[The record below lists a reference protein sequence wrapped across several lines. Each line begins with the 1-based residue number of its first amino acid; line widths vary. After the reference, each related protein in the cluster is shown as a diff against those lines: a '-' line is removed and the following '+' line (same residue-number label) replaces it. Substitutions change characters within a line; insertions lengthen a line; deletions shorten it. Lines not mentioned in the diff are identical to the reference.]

1 MISFPTRRLGVR
13 VLPRV
18 HSPENVSE
26 KGSVKMKRCSFV
38 FSLFLILAGTAT
50 LYAQESASVVGTVT
64 DSSGA
69 PMAGVSVSIRNTS
82 TNATVTAQ
90 TAADGNYSSPPLQ
103 PGPYSVSA
111 EFRGFAKTIQNV
123 TLAVDQHS
131 RLDFSLRPGA
141 VNESVTV
148 EANAAI
154 LETQS
159 AELGNVRTS
168 QAVNDL
174 PINGRDF
181 FALTYLA
188 PGASSSGSGYTMSR
202 GASNQLGLQGV
213 SVNGIR
219 NGDSTTYFDGIQS
232 QDNEYGAMILLPLQD
247 GIQEFKMETSGRDA
261 TTGRTGGAAVNLVTK
276 SGGNDF
282 HGNAFE
288 FFRNSDLDARN
299 YFDPPQ
305 IPAFHQNQFGASLGG
320 RIRRDKTFFF
330 VDVQKAYTIQGQS
343 FIATVP
349 TALERSGNFSQLN
362 TTINNPYMTPRVP
375 FSGAII
381 PASMLSPI
389 GQAILNLYPL
399 PNLPGLVNNYSSN
412 PPRTLAP
419 IQGDVRVDHRITD
432 NDSLFARF
440 SRSHSGNIV
449 NPGYFPDYSGG
460 PIFPGNYTTDGTQGV
475 IGFTH
480 VFSRSFLSE
489 FRAGWSRID
498 NTGVNFN
505 QGTNFMNQIGIPGI
519 DNYGYQWQAVGV
531 FSITGPSTVGGTGNI
546 PFVKATNNKQTSY
559 HFNWIHDRHSVKWGY
574 DLFRRAMN
582 TVQMG
587 SPSGSFTFNGQYTG
601 AGLSDA
607 LLGLDA
613 TAALSVWQETGTRRW
628 EHAFYIQDDY
638 RITNKLTLN
647 AGVRYEIATPWTE
660 IHNRLANFIPALDNI
675 YLVDTPQNPSHS
687 MYNGNYGDLEPRL
700 GLAYQVTPK
709 TVIRAGFGIFYDFTS
724 ESVNS
729 LGNNNAPIA
738 GNLAITNT
746 TGGLPTVA
754 GNIPLSQGFLPYQ
767 PIGNFPTL
775 GSSVTWFP
783 QNDPDA
789 KIMQRNFSIQQQ
801 LTSDTVLTVA
811 YVGTDGEH
819 LTIYP
824 NINQPVP
831 GPGAA
836 AARRLY
842 PLFAS
847 ITEVSHGE
855 SSSYNGLQ
863 VIGERR
869 FNHGLAFNAA
879 YTWGHSL
886 DVTSTTAA
894 GAVQNPLCLRCDRGP
909 SDFDIRQSLV
919 LSWSYELPIGKGKA
933 FGRNWSD
940 RMDTVFG
947 GWKFNSIDTFQS
959 GSPLSVNWGTSTEG
973 SGGGTQRANVI
984 GQWQIPNPGPSEWF
998 NTAAFGAPATYTY
1011 GNTGRNIIVGPGTN
1025 QIDFSLF
1032 KTVPL
1037 RFREGMR
1044 LEIRTEVFNLFN
1056 KPQFDNPNENGAT
1069 ATAVTV
1075 GPGITGASALNYAG
1089 NPAFFQRTSR
1099 EIQLAMK
1106 LYF

>member
-1 MISFPTRRLGVR
+1 MSKSNHVVR
-13 VLPRV
+13 
-18 HSPENVSE
+18 
-26 KGSVKMKRCSFV
+26 MM
-38 FSLFLILAGTAT
+38 LIFAGAAA
-50 LYAQESASVVGTVT
+50 LYAQESASIVGTVT

-69 PMAGVSVSIRNTS
+69 PMAGVMVSVRNTA
-82 TNATVTAQ
+82 TNANVNVQ

-103 PGPYSVSA
+103 PGSYSVSA
-111 EFRGFAKTIQNV
+111 EATGFSKTIQNV

-131 RLDFSLRPGA
+131 RLDFSLKPGQ
-141 VNESVTV
+141 VNESVTI

-159 AELGNVRTS
+159 AEIGNVRTA

-188 PGASSSGSGYTMSR
+188 PGASSSGTGYTMSR

-219 NGDSTTYFDGIQS
+219 NGDSSTYFDGIQS
-232 QDNEYGAMILLPLQD
+232 QDNEYGAMILLPNQD
-247 GIQEFKMETSGRDA
+247 GIQEFKMQTSARDA

-282 HGNAFE
+282 HGDLFE

-305 IPAFHQNQFGASLGG
+305 IPAFHQNQFGAAVGG
-320 RIRRDKTFFF
+320 RIKRDKTFFF
-330 VDVQKAYTIQGQS
+330 VDFQKAFTIQGQS
-343 FIATVP
+343 FLQTVP
-349 TALERSGNFSQLN
+349 TDLERAGNFTQLSTVIYDP
-362 TTINNPYMTPRVP
+362 TTSVTSGGVTHRTP
-375 FSGAII
+375 FQGNII
-381 PASMLSPI
+381 PITQQSTI
-389 GQAILNLYPL
+389 GIAIMNLYPHQ
-399 PNLPGLVNNYSSN
+399 NLPGLANNYGST
-412 PPRTLAP
+412 PPRTLSP
-419 IQGDVRVDHRITD
+419 ISGDLRIDHHFGD
-432 NDSLFARF
+432 NDTLFARF
-440 SRSHSGNIV
+440 SRNHSGNIV
-449 NPGYFPDYSGG
+449 NPGYFPQYAGG

-475 IGFTH
+475 LGFTH
-480 VFSRSFLSE
+480 VFSPSFLSE
-489 FRAGWSRID
+489 FRAGWSRII

-505 QGTNFMNQIGIPGI
+505 QGSKFMDQTGIPGI
-519 DNYGYQWQAVGV
+519 DGYGYQWQAVGV
-531 FSITGPSTVGGTGNI
+531 FSITGPSQVGGTGNI
-546 PFVKATNNKQTSY
+546 PFVKATNNKQASW
-559 HFNWIHDRHSVKWGY
+559 HFNWIHDRHSVKFGY
-574 DLFRRAMN
+574 DLYRRAMN

-587 SPSGSFTFNGQYTG
+587 SPSGNFTFNGQFTQNPASPSGTG
-601 AGLSDA
+601 AGMADA

-613 TAALSVWQETGTRRW
+613 SAGLSVWQETGTRRW
-628 EHAFYIQDDY
+628 EHGLFVQDDY

-647 AGVRYEIATPWTE
+647 AGVRYEITTPWSE
-660 IHNRLANFIPALDNI
+660 IHNRLANFVPALNNV
-675 YLVDTPQNPSHS
+675 YLVNTPQIPQNNL
-687 MYNGNYGDLEPRL
+687 YNANYADFEPRV
-700 GLAYQVTPK
+700 GLSYQVTPK
-709 TVIRAGFGIFYDFTS
+709 TVIRTGVGIFYDFTS

-746 TGGLPTVA
+746 TGGLPNA
-754 GNIPLSQGFLPYQ
+754 PGNIPLSQGFLPYQ
-767 PIGNFPTL
+767 PIGQFSPL
-775 GSSVTWFP
+775 GQSLTFWP
-783 QNDPDA
+783 RTDPDA
-789 KIMQRNFSIQQQ
+789 MIIQRNFSIQQQ

-811 YVGTDGEH
+811 YVGTGGTH

-836 AARRLY
+836 AARRAY
-842 PLFAS
+842 PLFAA

-855 SSSYNGLQ
+855 SSDYNGLQ
-863 VIGERR
+863 VVAERR
-869 FNHGLAFNAA
+869 FNHGLALNAA
-879 YTWGHSL
+879 YTWGHS
-886 DVTSTTAA
+886 DDITSTTA
-894 GAVQNPLCLRCDRGP
+894 GGGVQNPLCEKCDRGP
-909 SDFDIRQSLV
+909 SDFDIRHSLV

-933 FGRNWSD
+933 FGRNWSNRTD
-940 RMDTVFG
+940 AFLG

-959 GSPLSVNWGTSTEG
+959 GSPFSVNSGTNTEG

-984 GQWQIPNPGPSEWF
+984 GDYHVANPDPSNWF
-998 NTAAFGAPATYTY
+998 NAAAFGAPAQYTY
-1011 GNTGRNIIVGPGTN
+1011 GNSGRNIIVGPGTN

-1037 RFREGMR
+1037 SFREGMR
-1044 LEIRTEVFNLFN
+1044 LEIRAEVFNLFN
-1056 KPQFDNPNENGAT
+1056 KPQFDNPNTSGAT
-1069 ATAVTV
+1069 AGAATI
-1075 GPGITGASALNYAG
+1075 GIPGAATLTYAG